1 MERGAVME
9 SIECQDNLTRTKII
23 ATVGPACASK
33 EKLRALVVA
42 GVNVF
47 RLNFAHGQH
56 DWLEQIVLRIR
67 EISVELNQPIG
78 ILGDLAGP
86 KIRLGI
92 LPDEGVECHQGQRFI
107 FVKGE
112 VPFDGVHLSSTYEH
126 LVDDLKPGDKIL
138 LADGAV
144 GMEVVEKPGDSELVC
159 EVKRPGTIR
168 SKQGINLPGAKLQT
182 PAMTEKDRDDLAWG
196 LKQKL
201 NFFGLSFVRHAKDL
215 IELRVHIEQLN
226 PGYVPKLIAKIEK
239 PEAIQE
245 MNAITKACDCV
256 MIARGDLGVETD
268 ISWLPVLQKQLIRH
282 CNERRVPVITATQML
297 DSMQYQQ
304 FPTRAEANDVA
315 NAVLDGTDAVM
326 LSGETAVG
334 NYPLETVE
342 MMSRIIL
349 HSEGSV
355 PRRKNIDWKTDS
367 KNRALVVTEAVTLGA
382 CTVADELNA
391 DLMVVCTE
399 SGRTALAVSR
409 QRSQIPLLA
418 LSNSAHTARTMCL
431 YWGVMP
437 VHTPVV
443 EQSPEEILN
452 FAISW
457 GTGKGLVK
465 PGSRIVLISD
475 SKWGAEGH
483 DLMMVHVVP

>member
-1 MERGAVME
+1 ME
-9 SIECQDNLTRTKII
+9 SIQFEKHPVRTKII
-23 ATVGPACASK
+23 ATVGPACASR
-33 EKLRALVVA
+33 EMLRSLAVA
-42 GVNVF
+42 GVDVF
-47 RLNFAHGQH
+47 RLNFAHGKH
-56 DWLEQIVLRIR
+56 EWLEQIVLRIR
-67 EISVELNQPIG
+67 EISIELNQPIG

-92 LPDEGVECHQGQRFI
+92 LPDEGVECKSGQRFV
-107 FVKGE
+107 FVKKE
-112 VPFDGVHLSSTYEH
+112 TPFDGVHLSSTYEY
-126 LVDDLKPGDKIL
+126 LIDDLKPGDKVL
-138 LADGAV
+138 LADGTV
-144 GMEVVEKPGDSELVC
+144 GMKVIEKPDDTQIIC
-159 EVKRPGTIR
+159 EVDRPGIIR

-182 PAMTEKDRDDLAWG
+182 PALTEKDRDDLEWG

-201 NFFGLSFVRHAKDL
+201 NFFGLSFVRSAKDL
-215 IELRVHIEQLN
+215 LELRGLIEQTN
-226 PGYVPKLIAKIEK
+226 PGYEPKLIAKIEK

-245 MNAITKACDCV
+245 MNAITKASDCV

-334 NYPLETVE
+334 KYPVETVE

-349 HSEGSV
+349 HSEDSV
-355 PRRKNIDWKTDS
+355 PRRTNIDWKTDS
-367 KNRALVVTEAVTLGA
+367 KSRALVVTEAVTLGA
-382 CTVADELNA
+382 CTVADQLKA
-391 DLMVVCTE
+391 DLMVLCTE
-399 SGRTALAVSR
+399 SGRTALAISR

-418 LSNSAHTARTMCL
+418 LSDSANTARTMCL

-437 VHTPVV
+437 VHTSIVK
-443 EQSPEEILN
+443 QSPEEILD
-452 FAISW
+452 FAINW
-457 GTGKGLVK
+457 GTGNGLLK
-465 PGSRIVLISD
+465 QGSRIVLISD

-483 DLMMVHVVP
+483 DLMMVHVVS

>member
-1 MERGAVME
+1 MQ
-9 SIECQDNLTRTKII
+9 SIQFEKHPIRTKII
-23 ATVGPACASK
+23 ATVGPASASK
-33 EKLRALVVA
+33 NMLRALAVA
-42 GVNVF
+42 GVAVF
-47 RLNFAHGQH
+47 RLNFAHGKH
-56 DWLEQIVLRIR
+56 EWLEQIVARIR
-67 EISVELNQPIG
+67 EISIELNQPIG

-92 LPDEGVECHQGQRFI
+92 LPEEGVECQAGQRFI
-107 FVKGE
+107 FVRNE
-112 VPFDGVHLSSTYEH
+112 VPFDGLHLSSTYEH
-126 LVDDLKPGDKIL
+126 LVDDLKPGDKVL
-138 LADGAV
+138 LADGTV
-144 GMEVVEKPGDSELVC
+144 GMQVVEKTSGHEIIC
-159 EVKRPGTIR
+159 EVERPGIIR

-182 PAMTEKDRDDLAWG
+182 PALTEKDKEDLAWG

-215 IELRVHIEQLN
+215 TELRELIDELA
-226 PGYVPKLIAKIEK
+226 PDYTPKLIAKIEK

-245 MNAITKACDCV
+245 MEAITKACDCV

-282 CNERRVPVITATQML
+282 CNERRIPVITATQML

-315 NAVLDGTDAVM
+315 NAVLDGSDAVM

-334 NYPLETVE
+334 KYPIETVE

-349 HSEGSV
+349 HSEDSV
-355 PRRKNIDWKTDS
+355 PRRTNIDWKTDS
-367 KNRALVVTEAVTLGA
+367 KSRALVVTEAVTLGA
-382 CTVADELNA
+382 CTVADQLDA
-391 DLMVVCTE
+391 DLMVLCTE
-399 SGRTALAVSR
+399 SGRTALAISR

-418 LSNSAHTARTMCL
+418 LSDSAHTARTMCL

-437 VHTPVV
+437 VHSAIVK
-443 EQSPEEILN
+443 ESPEEILD
-452 FAISW
+452 FAIKW
-457 GTGKGLVK
+457 GTGKGLLK

-483 DLMMVHVVP
+483 DVMMVHVVS